1 MLLEA
6 LETARDLGRLNEVAT
21 VFVRH
26 GLGDLVHRWGLAGLL
41 RRAGRAV
48 HIQAVE
54 RLEPVPLPVR
64 LRRALEDLGPTYV
77 KLGQL
82 LAGRADLLPGEYTEE
97 LAKLQE
103 EAREVPWDELRP
115 QLVEDLGRAPEE
127 VFASVTPQPLASA
140 SIAQV
145 HRARLADGTEVV
157 LKVRR
162 PGIAQVIE
170 ADLRL
175 FQRLAELAEHEMPEL
190 RTWRLRG
197 LARHFARTIQSEL
210 DLRVEARYSERIA
223 TNLRDFKG
231 VVVPRV
237 HWSWTSERL
246 LVQDYLEGESAAEW
260 IRAGRPPGV
269 DARRIAALGADVVL
283 KMVFIDGLYHA
294 DPHAGNVLLLPGDS
308 IGLLDFGMIGRL
320 SDERRAEF
328 LRLMAAIVERKEG
341 DLVDLL
347 LGWSTGGDV
356 DTELFTH
363 DCLAFIDRYHGLTLA
378 ELDATRLLADVA
390 GLVRENHL
398 SLPVDVSALLKAF
411 ITLDGLGRALDPQFD
426 MASHVEPFARQA
438 MRRQTSPLTLLRRNV
453 SGLELLLRD
462 LPRDVS
468 RLLSSVRHGRFRLEF
483 DIRRLEA
490 FGHQL
495 DRSANRV
502 TVGLVTS
509 ALIVG
514 TAISLTVP
522 GGPRLLGLP
531 VFATIGFVSSVVVG
545 LGLLWSIWRAGKH

>member
-82 LAGRADLLPGEYTEE
+82 LAGRADLLPIEFAEE
-97 LAKLQE
+97 LARLQE
-103 EAREVPWDELRP
+103 EARELPWDDLRP
-115 QLVEDLGRAPEE
+115 QLVEDLGRPPEE
-127 VFASVTPQPLASA
+127 VFAEISTEPLASA

-145 HRARLADGTEVV
+145 HRARLTDGTEVV

-162 PGIAQVIE
+162 PGIAEMVE

-197 LARHFARTIQSEL
+197 LARHFARTIQAEL
-210 DLRVEARYSERIA
+210 DLRIEARYCERIA
-223 TNLRDFKG
+223 ANLRDLGG

-237 HWSWTSERL
+237 HWTWTGRRL
-246 LVQDYLEGESAAEW
+246 LVQDFVEGQSAAEW
-260 IRAGRPPGV
+260 IRAGRPPGP
-269 DARRIAALGADVVL
+269 DGHAIAGLGADVVL
-283 KMVFIDGLYHA
+283 KMVFLDGLYHA
-294 DPHAGNVLLLPGDS
+294 DPHPGNVLLLPGDR

-320 SDERRAEF
+320 SEERRREF
-328 LRLMAAIVERKEG
+328 LRLMAAIVERKE
-341 DLVDLL
+341 DEMVDLL
-347 LGWSTGGDV
+347 LGWSSDGEV
-356 DTELFTH
+356 DIELLGH

-378 ELDATRLLADVA
+378 ELDATVLLRDVA
-390 GLVRENHL
+390 ALVRENHL
-398 SLPVDVSALLKAF
+398 SLPVDVAALLKAF
-411 ITLDGLGRALDPQFD
+411 VTLDGLGRALDPDFD
-426 MASHVEPFARQA
+426 MAGHVEPFAREA
-438 MRRQTSPLTLLRRNV
+438 IRRQTSPLALLRRNLR
-453 SGLELLLRD
+453 GLEFLLRD

-468 RLLSSVRHGRFRLEF
+468 RIVTSARRGRLRLEF
-483 DIRRLEA
+483 DLRRLDA

-495 DRSANRV
+495 DRSANRI

-514 TAISLTVP
+514 TAISLTVS
-522 GGPRLLGLP
+522 GGPEVLGLP
-531 VFATIGFVSSVVVG
+531 VFATFGFLCSVVVG
-545 LGLLWSIWRAGKH
+545 LCLLWSIWRAGKR

>member
-41 RRAGRAV
+41 KRAGRAV

-54 RLEPVPLPVR
+54 RLEPVSLPVR

-82 LAGRADLLPGEYTEE
+82 LAGRADLLPMEYTQE
-97 LAKLQE
+97 LARLQE
-103 EAREVPWDELRP
+103 EARELAWEELLP
-115 QLVEDLGRAPEE
+115 QLVEDLGRPPEE
-127 VFASVTPQPLASA
+127 VFAHVSTEPLASA

-162 PGIAQVIE
+162 PGISEVVE

-175 FQRLAELAEHEMPEL
+175 FQRLAELAENEMPEL

-210 DLRVEARYSERIA
+210 DLRIEARYCERIA
-223 TNLRDFKG
+223 ENLRDVEG
-231 VVVPRV
+231 VIVPRV
-237 HWSWTSERL
+237 HWTWSGQRL
-246 LVQDYLEGESAAEW
+246 LVQDFVEGQSAAEW
-260 IRAGRPPGV
+260 IRAGRPDGV
-269 DARRIAALGADVVL
+269 DGKHIAGLGADVVL
-283 KMVFIDGLYHA
+283 KMVFLDGLYHA
-294 DPHAGNVLLLPGDS
+294 DPHAGNVLLLPGDR

-320 SDERRAEF
+320 SDDRRAEF
-328 LRLMAAIVERKEG
+328 LRLMAAIVERKE
-341 DLVDLL
+341 DEMVDLL
-347 LGWSTGGDV
+347 LGWSTDGEV
-356 DTELFTH
+356 DAELFAH

-378 ELDATRLLADVA
+378 ELDATGLLRDVA
-390 GLVRENHL
+390 ELVRENHL

-411 ITLDGLGRALDPQFD
+411 ITLDGLGQALDPDFD
-426 MASHVEPFARQA
+426 MAAHVEPFARQA
-438 MRRQTSPLTLLRRNV
+438 MRRQASPLAILRRNV
-453 SGLELLLRD
+453 RGLEFLLRD

-468 RLLSSVRHGRFRLEF
+468 RVLANARRGRFRLEF
-483 DIRRLEA
+483 DLRRLED

-495 DRSANRV
+495 DRSANRI
-502 TVGLVTS
+502 TMGLVAS

-514 TAISLTVP
+514 TAISLTVS
-522 GGPRLLGLP
+522 GGPEILGLP
-531 VFATIGFVSSVVVG
+531 VFATIGFLCSVVVG